1 MMIFAWLKTNLKWFA
16 VIAVV
21 SSLTYIGFKLVDLG
35 RIQAELEC
43 QVEKTEAVARAI
55 TQTNEIN
62 QENAKIAEAYW
73 QEQAVKA
80 PKIRT
85 IEKRIVEY
93 VESTDTRRCDIDD
106 RELHILTDL
115 VDVVNHGTKAKD

>member
-1 MMIFAWLKTNLKWFA
+1 MILLWIKRNLKWFA
-16 VIAVV
+16 VLGTVLA
-21 SSLTYIGFKLVDLG
+21 LAYIGFKLVELG
-35 RIQAELEC
+35 RQQAQLACEI
-43 QVEKTEAVARAI
+43 EKSEAVARAI
-55 TQTNEIN
+55 EQTNQIN
-62 QENAKIAEAYW
+62 EQNAAIAEAYW

-93 VESTDTRRCDIDD
+93 VESTDTGRCDIDD